1 MRRTRPSAKGA
12 RFDVRRTLRRSLRT
26 RGEPFDR
33 AWRDRRVRG
42 RPLVLILDVSGSM
55 SPYARA
61 LVQFGYAAMAAG
73 RRVEVFCFGT
83 RLTRVT
89 RTLRTKDPDRALH
102 EIGRTVA
109 DWEGGT
115 RIGESLKSL
124 LDGWSQRAALRGAV
138 VVLCSDGLERGDP
151 ELLRAQM
158 ARLGRLAHKVVWVN
172 PLKGS
177 PRYEPLA
184 RGMAAALPSVDVFLS
199 GHNLESLSELSPDP
213 RRLTGDL
220 RLLSFRTLLAMA
232 ADDDLIRA
240 YDAELGPE
248 PHPRRTGGSGSSP
261 GRCWWAACS
270 CSWRSSRTGRSR
282 TRSGTRR
289 TRCAGR
295 RRPPRSSTAGRRRS
309 REPDAEALADDV
321 PDLAFRPADE
331 ASFGLDVVSV
341 SASDHG
347 VGRGGPG
354 SAGSMLLHPPAR
366 SARTLATAP
375 GPIAPARPRS
385 SRTILA
391 GSSRFARGDVEQ
403 FDRVDD
409 VDRDAEHRAGPRGA
423 ASCSRGCRRQ
433 PRLPP
438 VEATASAFSR
448 IRRSDISGSVTL

>member
-1 MRRTRPSAKGA
+1 MAEGGPAGVEALASLVTFGRELRRRGLPVGTGRILTFLRAVVALGLTDRTSLYWAGRVSMIGRWEDLAEYDVAFEDWYLSMRPEGELTIELDLPTLARPGIDWGEQPDDLEVRAGGTAAEWHGLDDADEGPEPGEETAIRIVASAVEVLRSKSFADLSEEERDEVGRLIRALAIALPQQRMRRTRPSAKGA

-26 RGEPFDR
+26 RGEPFER

-89 RTLRTKDPDRALH
+89 RTLRTKDPDRALR
-102 EIGRTVA
+102 EIGRVVA

-158 ARLGRLAHKVVWVN
+158 GRLGRLAHKVVWVN

-199 GHNLESLSELSPDP
+199 GHNLESLTELS
-213 RRLTGDL
+213 
-220 RLLSFRTLLAMA
+220 
-232 ADDDLIRA
+232 
-240 YDAELGPE
+240 
-248 PHPRRTGGSGSSP
+248 
-261 GRCWWAACS
+261 
-270 CSWRSSRTGRSR
+270 
-282 TRSGTRR
+282 
-289 TRCAGR
+289 
-295 RRPPRSSTAGRRRS
+295 
-309 REPDAEALADDV
+309 
-321 PDLAFRPADE
+321 
-331 ASFGLDVVSV
+331 
-341 SASDHG
+341 
-347 VGRGGPG
+347 
-354 SAGSMLLHPPAR
+354 
-366 SARTLATAP
+366 RTLA
-375 GPIAPARPRS
+375 G
-385 SRTILA
+385 
-391 GSSRFARGDVEQ
+391 
-403 FDRVDD
+403 
-409 VDRDAEHRAGPRGA
+409 
-423 ASCSRGCRRQ
+423 
-433 PRLPP
+433 
-438 VEATASAFSR
+438 
-448 IRRSDISGSVTL
+448 